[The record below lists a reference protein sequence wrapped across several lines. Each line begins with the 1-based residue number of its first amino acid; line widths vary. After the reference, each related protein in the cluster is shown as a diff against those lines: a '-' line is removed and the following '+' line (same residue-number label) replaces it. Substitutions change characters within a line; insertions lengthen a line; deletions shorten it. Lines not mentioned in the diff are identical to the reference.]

1 MKGSFDWQ
9 QVAKQLSLS
18 CSLLNVGA
26 VLDREKE
33 KDKKLEV
40 VNNCCHK
47 TLHFRYWVALDPPL
61 YADIINNYLQVLHVP
76 KNLTL

>member
-1 MKGSFDWQ
+1 MKGSFDWH

-18 CSLLNVGA
+18 CCLLNVGA

-40 VNNCCHK
+40 VNNYCHN
-47 TLHFRYWVALDPPL
+47 TLHLRYWVALDKPL
-61 YADIINNYLQVLHVP
+61 YADIIYNYLQVLHVL